1 VAPGLRSPLHSAPI
15 LRGITSDIR
24 IAAYQGVLAP
34 AIPIGDRQEPRV
46 KPDSDSR
53 QAAEHV
59 KKQEQPQTHK
69 DGEAQK
75 LVDRIEKKVDDQR
88 EKSIREDAGQASAA
102 RLNLRSFVPTLIFPS
117 G

>member
-1 VAPGLRSPLHSAPI
+1 
-15 LRGITSDIR
+15 
-24 IAAYQGVLAP
+24 
-34 AIPIGDRQEPRV
+34 V
-46 KPDSDSR
+46 KPDSASR

-102 RLNLRSFVPTLIFPS
+102 RLNLRDSLNKYVSDRASLVPQEMV